1 MVLYGASIAAIT
13 RAVAWI
19 QLGEPVT
26 IRSAYASTLRRLGR
40 YIWLMVLALLILL
53 GIALVAAIGLG
64 VVMAIGLAAV
74 AVVLQ
79 GSRQAGLIAG
89 VTIGLLF
96 DVGIF
101 AVMAWFGARYALG
114 ISACVVEGLKARN
127 ALRRSVELSKES
139 RGRIFLLF
147 LLVGVIQAGLLLLTQ
162 SAFYTYMFRHHM
174 QLPLGLNIL
183 SQITSVATNILVGPI
198 LATGLTLFYFDQ
210 RVRKEG
216 YDIEW
221 MMQAA
226 GLVLPHGVETPETIL
241 PIETPP
247 HAAPAGGA
255 LEIAALDQTAS
266 LYRSRF
272 IVFFGIA
279 SVPAGV
285 VLGFAGAAVLLFAWA
300 GTSGAGKTDP
310 AVQAALGIGVLG
322 LFVLALPLMIG
333 ANALSGAA
341 MCHTANS
348 LLVGEPVTISAAFRG
363 VWKRGWQ
370 YVGLYLL
377 LGLIVVAAPVVV
389 LMVMMGMAAVGA
401 AVGGTAGVGVAA
413 ISGVLTFFAFAGGA
427 VYAVW
432 MLLRLCLAFPVSVV
446 EHAPVVDAIKRAW
459 SLCVGTRWRM
469 LVLFL
474 LGMALSYIASLL
486 LMAPLF
492 LAMALIPGLN
502 NPQHAQV
509 AGTVMLIGM
518 YGASFAVQA
527 LTMPVYAIALVLFY
541 YDQRVRH
548 EGFDIEFLMRQAGMT
563 IEPAPQLEAEP
574 WMPPVQAPA
583 NAPAQGEHFSET
595 GAATTTNAETDTAGG
610 AA

>member
-1 MVLYGASIAAIT
+1 MKDWLRPST
-13 RAVAWI
+13 
-19 QLGEPVT
+19 LGE
-26 IRSAYASTLRRLGR
+26 
-40 YIWLMVLALLILL
+40 ILD
-53 GIALVAAIGLG
+53 
-64 VVMAIGLAAV
+64 
-74 AVVLQ
+74 
-79 GSRQAGLIAG
+79 R
-89 VTIGLLF
+89 
-96 DVGIF
+96 
-101 AVMAWFGARYALG
+101 
-114 ISACVVEGLKARN
+114 
-127 ALRRSVELSKES
+127 
-139 RGRIFLLF
+139 
-147 LLVGVIQAGLLLLTQ
+147 
-162 SAFYTYMFRHHM
+162 
-174 QLPLGLNIL
+174 
-183 SQITSVATNILVGPI
+183 
-198 LATGLTLFYFDQ
+198 
-210 RVRKEG
+210 
-216 YDIEW
+216 
-221 MMQAA
+221 
-226 GLVLPHGVETPETIL
+226 
-241 PIETPP
+241 
-247 HAAPAGGA
+247 
-255 LEIAALDQTAS
+255 TAS

-595 GAATTTNAETDTAGG
+595 GAATTTNAEPDTAGG

>member
-1 MVLYGASIAAIT
+1 MESSLRPLTLGEILDRTAQLYRTNFVLFAGIFAVTNGIVLAMALLVEGLSSDYRAAIQSGMRFHPGVALLSAAIIGLIGMVLYGASIAAIT

-114 ISACVVEGLKARN
+114 ISACVVEGLKARK

-255 LEIAALDQTAS
+255 LEIAALDQTA
-266 LYRSRF
+266 
-272 IVFFGIA
+272 A
-279 SVPAGV
+279 PE
-285 VLGFAGAAVLLFAWA
+285 AGA
-300 GTSGAGKTDP
+300 
-310 AVQAALGIGVLG
+310 Q
-322 LFVLALPLMIG
+322 
-333 ANALSGAA
+333 
-341 MCHTANS
+341 
-348 LLVGEPVTISAAFRG
+348 EESA
-363 VWKRGWQ
+363 
-370 YVGLYLL
+370 
-377 LGLIVVAAPVVV
+377 
-389 LMVMMGMAAVGA
+389 
-401 AVGGTAGVGVAA
+401 
-413 ISGVLTFFAFAGGA
+413 
-427 VYAVW
+427 
-432 MLLRLCLAFPVSVV
+432 
-446 EHAPVVDAIKRAW
+446 
-459 SLCVGTRWRM
+459 
-469 LVLFL
+469 
-474 LGMALSYIASLL
+474 
-486 LMAPLF
+486 
-492 LAMALIPGLN
+492 
-502 NPQHAQV
+502 
-509 AGTVMLIGM
+509 
-518 YGASFAVQA
+518 
-527 LTMPVYAIALVLFY
+527 
-541 YDQRVRH
+541 
-548 EGFDIEFLMRQAGMT
+548 
-563 IEPAPQLEAEP
+563 
-574 WMPPVQAPA
+574 
-583 NAPAQGEHFSET
+583 
-595 GAATTTNAETDTAGG
+595 
-610 AA
+610 